1 MKKSDLK
8 NLEISTDKKKLKVFD
23 IYNFLRESYWAKGI
37 PLSVVKKQIKNSFCF
52 GVYHKSK
59 QIGYARV
66 ITDYFTLAY
75 LCDVFIIEDYRGK
88 GLSKILI
95 EEILNHPKLKNV
107 KSWMLATKDAHGLY
121 KKYGF
126 EPLEEPAKYMRKY
139 KFKNWNDRA

>member
-1 MKKSDLK
+1 MKKTDLRHF
-8 NLEISTDKKKLKVFD
+8 EISTKKKKLKVFD
-23 IYNFLRESYWAKGI
+23 IHNFLRESYWAKGI
-37 PLSVVKKQIKNSFCF
+37 PLSAVKKQIKNSFCF
-52 GVYHKSK
+52 GVYHNGK

-66 ITDYFTLAY
+66 ITDFTGFAY

-88 GLSKILI
+88 GLSKILM

-139 KFKNWNDRA
+139 KFKNWNERA

>member
-1 MKKSDLK
+1 MKKTDLK
-8 NLEISTDKKKLKVFD
+8 NFEISTDKKKLKVFD

-37 PLSVVKKQIKNSFCF
+37 PLSAVKKQIKNSFCF
-52 GVYHKSK
+52 GVYHNSK

-66 ITDYFTLAY
+66 ITDYVTLAY
-75 LCDVFIIEDYRGK
+75 LCDVFIIEEYRGK
-88 GLSKILI
+88 GISKILM

>member
-1 MKKSDLK
+1 MKKTDLK
-8 NLEISTDKKKLKVFD
+8 NLEISTDKKKLRVFE
-23 IYNFLRESYWAKGI
+23 IHNFLRESYWAKGI
-37 PLSVVKKQIKNSFCF
+37 PLSAVKKQIKNSFCF
-52 GVYHKSK
+52 GVYHNSK

-66 ITDYFTLAY
+66 ITDYVTLAY
-75 LCDVFIIEDYRGK
+75 LCDVFIIEEYRGK
-88 GLSKILI
+88 GLSKILM

-139 KFKNWNDRA
+139 KFKNWNERA